1 MNSDS
6 VVIIGAGPAGL
17 TAAYELSKLDRHVVV
32 VEKQD
37 RVGGLARTED
47 YRGFSFDLGGHR
59 FFTKVDEVN
68 RLWREILGDDL
79 LTRPRL
85 SRIYYNRKFF
95 YYPLRPLNAVA
106 GLGLWK
112 SLLILL
118 SYIRWQIFSHR
129 QEETFEQWVT
139 NRFGKRLFETFFKTY
154 TEKVWGIPCSELR
167 AEWAAQRIRGLSLKT
182 ALLNM
187 FVTPATTIKTLIEQF
202 QYPRLGPGMMW
213 NAVKSQIER
222 RQNEVRLNCE
232 VIAICRNGN
241 RIESVEVCHSGQPPE
256 RIAGSAFIS
265 TMPINDLLAKL
276 DPPPPGEILESAQ
289 KLRYRDLIVVC
300 LIVAKR
306 ELFPDNWIYVHD
318 PGVSVGRVQ
327 NYKNWSPDMVPDP
340 DKSSLGLDYFCS
352 RGDDLWNQPDNQLL
366 QLGKREAAAIGLAD
380 IDDIEGGCVVRVPYA
395 YPVYDA
401 DYRTHLNAVRAF
413 VGGFDNLQTI
423 GRNGLHRYNNQ
434 DHAMMTGLLAARN
447 LALGEKH
454 DVWSVNTEPD
464 YLEETVADAAFEE
477 SLAQIFSKLDRL
489 SFGLAVGS
497 VCGAL
502 LFVATLWLTI
512 KGGNDVGAN
521 LQLLRNYFPGYRV
534 TAAGSIL
541 GFAYGFAS
549 GFIMGWSFAFLRN
562 ATMFLSLAWLQRK
575 AQRGLLRKV
584 FDYL

>member
-1 MNSDS
+1 MAYTSAVP
-6 VVIIGAGPAGL
+6 VVL
-17 TAAYELSKLDRHVVV
+17 
-32 VEKQD
+32 
-37 RVGGLARTED
+37 RTD
-47 YRGFSFDLGGHR
+47 
-59 FFTKVDEVN
+59 V
-68 RLWREILGDDL
+68 
-79 LTRPRL
+79 
-85 SRIYYNRKFF
+85 
-95 YYPLRPLNAVA
+95 
-106 GLGLWK
+106 
-112 SLLILL
+112 
-118 SYIRWQIFSHR
+118 
-129 QEETFEQWVT
+129 
-139 NRFGKRLFETFFKTY
+139 
-154 TEKVWGIPCSELR
+154 
-167 AEWAAQRIRGLSLKT
+167 
-182 ALLNM
+182 
-187 FVTPATTIKTLIEQF
+187 
-202 QYPRLGPGMMW
+202 
-213 NAVKSQIER
+213 
-222 RQNEVRLNCE
+222 
-232 VIAICRNGN
+232 
-241 RIESVEVCHSGQPPE
+241 
-256 RIAGSAFIS
+256 
-265 TMPINDLLAKL
+265 L
-276 DPPPPGEILESAQ
+276 DPPPPAEILESAQ

-340 DKSSLGLDYFCS
+340 DKSSLGLEYFCS